1 MRSGL
6 FLRKASFYSMMPGS
20 LRLPGITFLQSLDDA
35 DALLDDGL
43 EVQLLVGK
51 DDVAVASGGKAAVVV
66 IHADALGG
74 GLAGGAD
81 SAFPGGLMSNFSFL
95 VYRSSDE
102 DVSVNAIVKDE
113 SVWLSQKA
121 MAELFGV
128 SKSTI
133 SRHLKNIF
141 DEGELSKE
149 ATVANFATV
158 QMEEM

>member
-6 FLRKASFYSMMPGS
+6 FLWKASFYSMMPGS
-20 LRLPGITFLQSLDDA
+20 LRLPGITFLQSSDDA

-81 SAFPGGLMSNFSFL
+81 SAFQ
-95 VYRSSDE
+95 RQDR
-102 DVSVNAIVKDE
+102 
-113 SVWLSQKA
+113 
-121 MAELFGV
+121 
-128 SKSTI
+128 KSTRLNSSHSLS
-133 SRHLKNIF
+133 SRMP
-141 DEGELSKE
+141 SS
-149 ATVANFATV
+149 A
-158 QMEEM
+158 